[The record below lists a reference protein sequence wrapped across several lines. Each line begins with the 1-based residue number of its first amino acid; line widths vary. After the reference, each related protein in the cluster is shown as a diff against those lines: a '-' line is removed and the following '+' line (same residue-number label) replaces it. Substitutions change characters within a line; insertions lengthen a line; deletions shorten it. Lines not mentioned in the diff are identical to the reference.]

1 MTDRASEIAGFLAE
15 AGWGQA
21 VRAPLAGDASARRYE
36 RLGTGGATAVLMD
49 APAGGDTPR
58 FVELAEWLS
67 AEGYSAPRILARRP
81 ERGLLLLEDL
91 GDDLIAALVAADP
104 AREAGLYRAITDF
117 LLDLHR
123 RPAPDF
129 LAPLDGAGL
138 AGLVTLTA
146 DWYPVASETAAAEI
160 PALIAQLYEA
170 LDQEAPVMCLRD
182 FHAQNILW
190 LPAREGVARLGL
202 LDFQDAVAAHP
213 AYDLVSVLQDARRE
227 VSVRVERAEIRH
239 YSSQKGLEQSRF
251 EALYA
256 LLGAQRSL
264 RILGIFA
271 RLSLAFGKAHYVD
284 LIPRSWRYIERNL
297 AHPHLHPLAK
307 AVFAAYPAPDETLLQ
322 TLKDQ
327 CGTRPL
333 P

>member
-1 MTDRASEIAGFLAE
+1 MTDRALEIAGFLAV

-21 VRAPLAGDASARRYE
+21 ACAPLAGDASARRYE
-36 RLGTGGATAVLMD
+36 RLAMGAKTAVLMD
-49 APAGGDTPR
+49 APVGGDTPR
-58 FVELAEWLS
+58 FVGLAEWLS
-67 AEGYSAPRILARRP
+67 AEGYSAPHILAASP

-91 GDDLIAALVAADP
+91 GDDLIATLVAADP

-117 LLDLHR
+117 LLDLHA
-123 RPAPDF
+123 RPAPEF
-129 LAPLDGAGL
+129 LAPLDGDGL
-138 AGLVTLTA
+138 AELVTLTP
-146 DWYPVASETAAAEI
+146 DWYPVLSKAAAEEI
-160 PALIAQLYEA
+160 PALIAQLYDA
-170 LDQEAPVMCLRD
+170 LNHEAPVMCLRD

-213 AYDLVSVLQDARRE
+213 AYDLVSVLQDARRD
-227 VSVRVERAEIRH
+227 VSATVEHAEIRH
-239 YSSQKGLEQSRF
+239 YSSQKGLNEARF
-251 EALYA
+251 EAIYA

-271 RLSLAFGKAHYVD
+271 RLSLAFGKAHYVE

-297 AHPHLHPLAK
+297 AHPRLRPLAN
-307 AVFAAYPAPDETLLQ
+307 AVFSAYPAPDETLLQ